1 MKKIAVVLSGCG
13 VMDGSEINEAV
24 LTLFSIEQNGATYQC
39 FAPDMMQMHV
49 INHLTGKETDE
60 KRNVLVESARIARGN
75 IKNLQALKVDDF
87 DALIFP
93 GGFGA
98 AKNLC
103 DFAIKGAECNIQPD
117 VARAVTAMH
126 EANKPVGFICIAPTM
141 IPKLYPPKTKL
152 TIGTEKEVAEKIV
165 AMGGDHLAC
174 PVDAIAVDKT
184 QKVVS
189 TPAYMLAESLSEAY
203 AGIQKLVQEVLA
215 MT

>member
-24 LTLFSIEQNGATYQC
+24 LTLLCIEQSGAIYQC
-39 FAPDMMQMHV
+39 FAPDRMQMHV

-75 IKNLQALKVDDF
+75 IKDLSELKVDDF
-87 DALIFP
+87 DGLIFP

-117 VARAVTAMH
+117 VAQVVTAMH

-152 TIGTEKEVAEKIV
+152 TIGTEKAVVEKIV

-174 PVDAIAVDKT
+174 PVDAIAVDKA

-189 TPAYMLAESLSEAY
+189 TPAYMLAESVSEAY
-203 AGIQKLVQEVLA
+203 AGIQKLVREILA